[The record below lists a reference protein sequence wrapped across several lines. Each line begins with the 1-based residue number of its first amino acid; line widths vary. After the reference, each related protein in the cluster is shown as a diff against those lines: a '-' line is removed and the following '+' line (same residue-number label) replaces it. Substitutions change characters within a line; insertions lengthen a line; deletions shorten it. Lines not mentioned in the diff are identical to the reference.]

1 MNPEVLVRQAERL
14 ADDLRERAGVFAR
27 RASGLLGE
35 AEVGGIERV
44 WLVGDGDSYHASCAA
59 ELAFASIGGVACR
72 PAGAFRFSAYD
83 APWAHRPGGGRTSRE
98 GRAPGAEPTPGGGRT
113 PGGKPTP
120 GGGRTLVVAATA
132 SGRTPAVLAALERA
146 AAEGALTLVVT
157 GTDGSPVTKV
167 AERVLLVDLPG
178 LEPSPGVRTYQAS
191 LLGLTLIAMRLGAAE
206 ALHAEFG
213 PLADAV
219 AATHRATGERASEEA
234 AYLAGHASAAVL
246 GSGPS
251 HGTAMFA
258 AAKLVESA
266 GLFALGQ
273 DLEEWA
279 HVERWAHPRDMPVY
293 VLAPPGRSRAHAG
306 RIAARARE
314 LGRHVVVVADD
325 GDTEAAAHA
334 TFPVAG
340 RVREELSP
348 FLYHLFGVHLA
359 ARVTE
364 RLGRRPFQRDEA
376 RP

>member
-1 MNPEVLVRQAERL
+1 MNPEVLIRQAERL
-14 ADDLRERAGVFAR
+14 ADDLRELTGTFAR
-27 RASGLLGE
+27 RVAGLLGE
-35 AEVGGIERV
+35 AERGTIERV
-44 WLVGDGDSYHASCAA
+44 HLVGDGDSHHASCAA
-59 ELAFASIGGVACR
+59 EPAFASIGGVTCR
-72 PAGAFRFSAYD
+72 ASSAFRFSAYD
-83 APWAHRPGGGRTSRE
+83 SPWANR
-98 GRAPGAEPTPGGGRT
+98 
-113 PGGKPTP
+113 P

-132 SGRTPAVLAALERA
+132 SGRTPAVLTALERA

-157 GTDGSPVTKV
+157 GTAGSPVTEV

-191 LLGLTLIAMRLGAAE
+191 LLGLTLIAMRLGGAE

-213 PLADAV
+213 PLAGAV
-219 AATHRATGERASEEA
+219 AATHRATGARAREEA
-234 AYLAGHASAAVL
+234 GWLAGHASAVVL

-266 GLFALGQ
+266 GLLAVGQ

-279 HVERWAHPRDMPVY
+279 HVERWARPHDMPVY
-293 VLAPPGRSRAHAG
+293 VLAPPGRSHAHAWA
-306 RIAARARE
+306 IAARARE

-376 RP
+376 PA

>member
-1 MNPEVLVRQAERL
+1 MNPDVLVRQAERL

-27 RASGLLGE
+27 RAFEVLGS
-35 AEVGGIERV
+35 AEVGAVERV

-59 ELAFASIGGVACR
+59 ELAFASLGGVACR
-72 PAGAFRFSAYD
+72 PSGAFRFAAYD
-83 APWAHRPGGGRTSRE
+83 APWAHWPGGGQ
-98 GRAPGAEPTPGGGRT
+98 TPGGER
-113 PGGKPTP
+113 TP

-132 SGRTPAVLAALERA
+132 SGRTPAVLTALERA
-146 AAEGALTLVVT
+146 AADGALTLVVT
-157 GTDGSPVTKV
+157 GTDGSPVTEV

-191 LLGLTLIAMRLGAAE
+191 LLGLTLIAMRLGGAE

-219 AATHRATGERASEEA
+219 AATHRATGVRAREEA
-234 AYLAGHASAAVL
+234 AYLAGHASAVVL

-279 HVERWAHPRDMPVY
+279 HVERWAYPRDMPVY
-293 VLAPPGRSRAHAG
+293 VLAPPGRSRPHAG

-325 GDTEAAAHA
+325 GDAEAAAYP

-364 RLGRRPFQRDEA
+364 RLGRHPFQRDEA
-376 RP
+376 RT